1 MIKKKYNP
9 TPIHPVILFDGVC
22 NFCNSSVNFVIKKDR
37 MNAIKFAP
45 LQSTAGKQLAEQYN
59 IENDLKSFIFIE
71 NGIAYKKST
80 AALMVCKYLKGIWK
94 IGYAGLLIPAFIRDA
109 LYNYIAK
116 NRYKWFGQKETCMIP
131 SPTIRAKFL
140 V

>member
-1 MIKKKYNP
+1 
-9 TPIHPVILFDGVC
+9 
-22 NFCNSSVNFVIKKDR
+22 

-45 LQSTAGKQLAEQYN
+45 LQSTAGMQLAEQYN
-59 IENDLKSFIFIE
+59 LGNDLKSFVFIE

-80 AALMVCKYLKGIWK
+80 AALMVCKYLNGFWK
-94 IGYAGLLIPAFIRDA
+94 IGYAAFIIPAFIRNAMYD
-109 LYNYIAK
+109 YIAK
-116 NRYKWFGQKETCMIP
+116 NRYKWFGQKDTCMIP